1 MLRSDLCD
9 YSNAYMVAKEDI
21 TLTKDTNEN
30 FIDMRNR
37 FLAFKNNASF
47 TNCMS
52 KIDNVLIDNEYDLD
66 VAIPMYNLRKYI
78 KSY

>member
-52 KIDNVLIDNEYDLD
+52 KIDNVLIDNE
-66 VAIPMYNLRKYI
+66 
-78 KSY
+78 

>member
-37 FLAFKNNASF
+37 FLAFENNASF

-52 KIDNVLIDNEYDLD
+52 KIDNVLIDNE
-66 VAIPMYNLRKYI
+66 
-78 KSY
+78 

>member
-1 MLRSDLCD
+1 MLRSRLCD

-21 TLTKDTNEN
+21 TRTKDTNEN

-52 KIDNVLIDNEYDLD
+52 KIDNVLIDNE
-66 VAIPMYNLRKYI
+66 
-78 KSY
+78 

>member
-30 FIDMRNR
+30 FIDMKNR

-52 KIDNVLIDNEYDLD
+52 KIDNVLIDNE
-66 VAIPMYNLRKYI
+66 
-78 KSY
+78 

>member
-1 MLRSDLCD
+1 MLRSRLCD

-52 KIDNVLIDNEYDLD
+52 KIDNVLIDNE
-66 VAIPMYNLRKYI
+66 
-78 KSY
+78 